1 MSTSMQSSLNITPC
15 KNDYALTIVCSC
27 SRSLLTSLLLSV
39 DGAVARLWWSTVSK
53 MACISL

>member
-1 MSTSMQSSLNITPC
+1 MQSSLNIRPC